1 MVIYSPVIKS
11 GKIIGYVN
19 GVFNV
24 SYFFNSILK
33 EFSTLYSIKISRG
46 KRTYFSNSKET
57 GKGKYINTKF
67 TMGGDTFYFFIK
79 SLHRGAYHN
88 VRNLL
93 IVLFG
98 VLLSFS
104 ITLFVWLLFKNI
116 DEQKTAKNKIYEMYN
131 ELKQKQ
137 YEINTIIEN
146 NPDAI
151 IRIGKDGEIFQVNE
165 EFFRIVGYDKNNK
178 YPGNIFEYTD
188 EVNRDKL
195 KEKIENLVIEKRT
208 EKLFG
213 IEVRRKDG
221 DTAVAELSII
231 PIVENPEC
239 NYLWIFARDLTEF
252 NKLEKKTE
260 QQTKME
266 AIGNV
271 TGRVA
276 HDFNNVLTG
285 IIGYSDM
292 IINTEK
298 ADGTLVEYAR
308 NIKKAGLIAKNL
320 IKDLLQF
327 SRKQKLNKE
336 VFDLNKLIIEY
347 VNILKGSVK
356 KDILIKLKLDNE
368 QCIISADKN
377 KIESVLLN
385 LITNAIDSIERK
397 GIIQIKT
404 GHKIAD
410 DNSYVVLTIEDNG
423 KGIPDDIT
431 NRIFEPFFT
440 TKEEGKGT
448 GLGLSIVY
456 GIIDQHNGD
465 ISVKSKLN
473 EGTVFE
479 IVLPEVKT
487 DPEKNPS
494 ISDRVEKGTGKILL
508 VDNDKKSLDV
518 INNMLKVLGYNVE
531 PTDSP
536 RDALD
541 IYKNAPD
548 KYDLVVADYMMPD
561 INGLEMLKMMRKIN
575 PVLKATIISGYIDD
589 NSFLD
594 NNEFV
599 ILMKPFTMEELS
611 RIIKKL
617 LK

>member
-1 MVIYSPVIKS
+1 
-11 GKIIGYVN
+11 
-19 GVFNV
+19 
-24 SYFFNSILK
+24 
-33 EFSTLYSIKISRG
+33 
-46 KRTYFSNSKET
+46 SKET